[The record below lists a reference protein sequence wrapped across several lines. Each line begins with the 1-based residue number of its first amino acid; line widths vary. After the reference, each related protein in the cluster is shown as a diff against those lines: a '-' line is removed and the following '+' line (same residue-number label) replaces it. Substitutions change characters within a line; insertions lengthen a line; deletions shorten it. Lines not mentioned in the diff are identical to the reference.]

1 VSSKSGDRRRGG
13 RGEGGETLRVGGEVE
28 ADYPRSQFVRP
39 LAINVARFMNR
50 AGTNELGGQAR
61 RGGEPV
67 QAASE
72 GPPSGHQAPAFR
84 TGRPGLRPVRVAGY
98 A

>member
-1 VSSKSGDRRRGG
+1 MSSKSGDRRRGG

-61 RGGEPV
+61 RGGEPG
-67 QAASE
+67 QAASG
-72 GPPSGHQAPAFR
+72 GPSVGHQVPAFW
-84 TGRPGLRPVRVAGY
+84 TGRLGPRHVQV
-98 A
+98 